1 MDLGLQDAKV
11 FVAASSSGLGRAA
24 ARQFSREGALVA
36 VNGRDAAKLDATAQA
51 IRTETGHKV
60 IALSGDVTQPGLAA
74 DLINRAA
81 SELGG
86 LDIVITNAGG
96 PPSGTFDSTPP
107 DAWEKA
113 FHLSFLSNVHLI
125 RAALP
130 YLRQSRRAAILTI
143 TSVSVK
149 QPIDNLILSN
159 SLRMAVIGLTKSLAK
174 ELGPEGIRV
183 NSILPGW
190 TRTERVNELMQGRAS
205 TQGVSVDEAIAKQAA
220 GVPLGGR
227 MGEPEEFANVAVFL
241 CSPAA
246 SYVHGVMLPVDG
258 GSIQASL

>member
-24 ARQFSREGALVA
+24 ARQFSREGAQVA
-36 VNGRDAAKLDATAQA
+36 INGRNAGSLADTAQA
-51 IRTETGHKV
+51 IRAETGGIV
-60 IALSGDVTQPGLAA
+60 LALPGDVTDANA
-74 DLINRAA
+74 VRNMIERAA
-81 SELGG
+81 REFGG
-86 LDIVITNAGG
+86 LDVLVTNAGG
-96 PPSGTFDSTPP
+96 PPSGSFDSVAPG
-107 DAWEKA
+107 AWEKA
-113 FHLSFLSNVHLI
+113 FQLSFMSTVNMIQV
-125 RAALP
+125 ALP
-130 YLRQSRRAAILTI
+130 YLRQSHRAAILTV

-159 SLRMAVIGLTKSLAK
+159 SIRMAVIGLTKSLAK

-190 TRTERVNELMQGRAS
+190 TRTERVNELMDDRAK
-205 TQGVSVDEAIAKQAA
+205 TQEITVDEAIAKQAA
-220 GVPLGGR
+220 GTPLRR
-227 MGEPEEFANVAVFL
+227 MGQPEEFGNVAVFL

>member
-1 MDLGLQDAKV
+1 MDLGLKDAKV

-24 ARQFSREGALVA
+24 ALQFSREGAQVV
-36 VNGRDAAKLDATAQA
+36 VNGRNVQRVEETALA
-51 IRTETGHKV
+51 IAQETGGKV
-60 IALSGDVTQPGLAA
+60 IALPGDMTDGSTVRQLV
-74 DLINRAA
+74 DQAA
-81 SELGG
+81 SDLGG
-86 LDIVITNAGG
+86 LDVLVTNAGG
-96 PPSGTFDSTPP
+96 PPSGSFDSTPL

-113 FHLSFLSNVHLI
+113 FHLSLMSSVHLI
-125 RAALP
+125 HAALP
-130 YLRQSRRAAILTI
+130 YLRRSTRAAILTV

-159 SLRMAVIGLTKSLAK
+159 SLRMGVIGLTKSLAK

-190 TRTERVNELMQGRAS
+190 TRTGRVTELMQSRAQK
-205 TQGVSVDEAIAKQAA
+205 QGITVDEAVARQAA
-220 GVPLGGR
+220 GTPLGR
-227 MGEPEEFANVAVFL
+227 MGEPDEFANVAVFL

-246 SYVHGVMLPVDG
+246 SYVTGVMVPVDG